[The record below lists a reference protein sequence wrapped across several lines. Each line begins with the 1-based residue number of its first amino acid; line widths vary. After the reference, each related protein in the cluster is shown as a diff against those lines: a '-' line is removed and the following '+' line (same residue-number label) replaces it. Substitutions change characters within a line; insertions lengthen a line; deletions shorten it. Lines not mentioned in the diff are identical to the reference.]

1 MIYISKESEVI
12 STDNQLGRVIELYDS
27 WKTGKE
33 EFEISTSGSTGAPK
47 TIALHRE
54 AILASIQMTAKA
66 FNLTPG
72 DFFLCNL
79 NTDYI
84 GGKMMVL
91 RAAELY
97 CDIMVIEPSSDP
109 FLDLEKHKY
118 LFAQNWGKNFFSF
131 VPLQLAQLLQNEQ
144 HIQLLRTARAILV
157 GGASVSSDIKK
168 KVKELHLPVF
178 ETYGMTETVS
188 HIAIKDLRE
197 ESDFFTILEGVS
209 IEKYESNCLKIKAPS
224 TLDQWI
230 TTNDVVDLLSENTFV
245 LKGRRDNIINSG
257 GVKIQLEDVEKAIA
271 ENQPEIGNFFAFAV
285 EDESLG
291 QKLVLAVEGEKINL
305 EKVSDG
311 LPKYHKP
318 KEVFYLDEFIK
329 TESGKINKLK
339 TIENLISKNSHQ
351 QSSIS
356 PRF

>member
-1 MIYISKESEVI
+1 MIYISKEGEVI
-12 STDNQLGRVIELYDS
+12 STENQLGKVIELYDS

-33 EFEISTSGSTGAPK
+33 EFEINTSGSTGTPK
-47 TIALHRE
+47 TITLHRE
-54 AILASIQMTAKA
+54 AILASIKMTAKV

-97 CDIMVIEPSSDP
+97 CDIMVIEPSSNP

-118 LFAQNWGKNFFSF
+118 LFAQNWGKNLFSF
-131 VPLQLAQLLQNEQ
+131 VPLQLAELLQNEQ
-144 HIQLLRTARAILV
+144 HVQLLRTARAILV
-157 GGASVSSDIKK
+157 GGAAVSQEVRR
-168 KVKELHLPVF
+168 KVKELNLSVF
-178 ETYGMTETVS
+178 ETYGMTETIS

-197 ESDFFTILEGVS
+197 DADFFTALEGVS
-209 IEKYESNCLKIKAPS
+209 LATDDSNCLKIKSPS

-230 TTNDVVDLLSENTFV
+230 TTNDVVELLSENTFI

-257 GVKIQLEDVEKAIA
+257 GVKIQLEDVERAIA
-271 ENQPEIGNFFAFAV
+271 QNLPEIGNFFAFAL

-291 QKLVLAVEGEKINL
+291 QKLVLAIEGSEINL
-305 EKVSDG
+305 ENAFEN

-318 KEVFYLDEFIK
+318 KDVFYLDEFAK

-339 TIENLISKNSHQ
+339 TIENL
-351 QSSIS
+351 
-356 PRF
+356 RA